1 MSFPSGL
8 ICGDRR
14 DDGRHDAGAELL
26 CNDAGAEEAESHTP
40 VWGAEEAE
48 SHILFWG
55 AEEAESH
62 ILFWAEEEAES
73 PPPEPEPPQRDGP
86 V

>member
-48 SHILFWG
+48 SHILFW
-55 AEEAESH
+55 
-62 ILFWAEEEAES
+62 AEEEAES
-73 PPPEPEPPQRDGP
+73 PPPEPERPPPERSSLLWWLG
-86 V
+86 

>member
-1 MSFPSGL
+1 MPFPSEL

-14 DDGRHDAGAELL
+14 GDRRHDAGAELL

-48 SHILFWG
+48 SHTPFRG
-55 AEEAESH
+55 AEV
-62 ILFWAEEEAES
+62 EAES
-73 PPPEPEPPQRDGP
+73 PPPAPEPLQRDGP

>member
-1 MSFPSGL
+1 MPFPSGL

-14 DDGRHDAGAELL
+14 DDRRHDAGAELL

-48 SHILFWG
+48 SHTLFWG
-55 AEEAESH
+55 AEEAES
-62 ILFWAEEEAES
+62 
-73 PPPEPEPPQRDGP
+73 PPPAPEPPQQEPEPPQRDGP

>member
-1 MSFPSGL
+1 MIHPVFPGKNSEVKKLPEDFSGSAGSFFFMSFPSGL

-40 VWGAEEAE
+40 VWVNNFYL
-48 SHILFWG
+48 IPF
-55 AEEAESH
+55 
-62 ILFWAEEEAES
+62 
-73 PPPEPEPPQRDGP
+73 
-86 V
+86 